1 MKILKPEWMLFL
13 VFTVATDQIYK
24 ILSFYCT
31 VRKQLL
37 DHIGIKIWLHRINL
51 LWNLTF
57 LLLESFS
64 VWFLWSSQILRADWS
79 FLILRDLMDFLYIYL
94 VHFDKAL
101 KQGFIWVEILIIF
114 FEEFVFFIL
123 IHLYISVVRY
133 FYYILQI

>member
-13 VFTVATDQIYK
+13 IFPVATDQIYK

-37 DHIGIKIWLHRINL
+37 DHIGIKIWLHRINF

-57 LLLESFS
+57 LLLKSFS